1 MYQELIICLLYI
13 YIIREGNR
21 EGKMEKYRNNKNN
34 KNKIENIFVEK
45 LENYNKIQSLNRS
58 I

>member
-1 MYQELIICLLYI
+1 
-13 YIIREGNR
+13 
-21 EGKMEKYRNNKNN
+21 MEKYRNHKNN

-58 I
+58 IWDMYSILLIFST